1 MEKATVVIE
10 NPVALA
16 GLTLVPVVRVVT
28 HYWHA
33 KGGRSW
39 MSVKKPVAV
48 ILVSPAVK
56 RVLRV
61 TGEEISLDE
70 LIREA
75 PEIKETLAKI
85 E

>member
-28 HYWHA
+28 HYWQA

-39 MSVKKPVAV
+39 LSVKQPVAV
-48 ILVSPAVK
+48 ILVSPAAR

-61 TGEEISLDE
+61 TGEEISVDE

-75 PEIKETLAKI
+75 PDIKEMLAKI
-85 E
+85 G